1 MKLNQVVE
9 WIGKSPMNQL
19 IAVAAALVLLLL
31 ILFLLRRR
39 SRKAKGG
46 VQAAARIQATRNDLK
61 EVFEGYRES
70 HPTFYSVMSQI
81 QANRRLDEFM
91 SNNEFAGAI
100 AKLRLWQAVRVGV
113 KPAKPP
119 AGVSPLTIQATPK
132 KANPEVKAAMVTVL
146 RILYSSP
153 EISKDLPS
161 TTEAEL
167 DKLLESL
174 TA

>member
-19 IAVAAALVLLLL
+19 IVVGAAIVVLLL

-39 SRKAKGG
+39 GKKADVGA
-46 VQAAARIQATRNDLK
+46 QAAARIQATKSDVK
-61 EVFEGYRES
+61 DVFESYRES
-70 HPTFYSVMSQI
+70 HPAFYSVISQI
-81 QANRRLDEFM
+81 QAHRRLEDFM

-113 KPAKPP
+113 KPARPSGP
-119 AGVSPLTIQATPK
+119 SPLTIQSASK
-132 KANPEVKAAMVTVL
+132 KANPEVRAAMLTILRVL
-146 RILYSSP
+146 YASP
-153 EISKDLPS
+153 EVSKVLDPS
-161 TTEAEL
+161 TEAEL

-174 TA
+174 TG